1 MLLKLVLA
9 IALAGPCLAAQE
21 KDKKTD
27 KSLEQNPFAGDTQAI
42 ESGRMKFRMSCSGC
56 HGLRAK
62 GGRSGPDL
70 TRGTFAAGDTDA
82 DLYRVVAKGVP
93 GAEMPGFSDSFDPD
107 ELWQVVSYVRS
118 LAAHDAAPPAGDV
131 AAGESLFWGKGG
143 CGRCH
148 RVGTR
153 GSSLGPSLTRVG
165 AQRSLAYLRE
175 SVLAPDADVTPG
187 FATITAVM
195 RDGTKIVGVERAFDN
210 FSAQFV
216 DLSGRYY
223 SLQKD
228 DVTSIQREYRS
239 VMPSSYARLLSERE
253 LTDLLAYLGSLRGDT
268 R

>member
-1 MLLKLVLA
+1 MRLTIAIVLA
-9 IALAGPCLAAQE
+9 LAVQGPPVQ
-21 KDKKTD
+21 DNRTD
-27 KSLEQNPFAGDTQAI
+27 KSPERNPFAGDAQAI
-42 ESGRMKFRMSCSGC
+42 ESGRMKFRISCSGC

-82 DLYRVVAKGVP
+82 DLYRVIAKGVP
-93 GAEMPGFSDSFDPD
+93 GAEMPGFSDSFEPD
-107 ELWQVVSYVRS
+107 ELWQVVTYVRS
-118 LAAHDAAPPAGDV
+118 LAPHDAVPSAGDA

-153 GSSLGPSLTRVG
+153 GSSLGPSLTREG

-175 SVLAPDADVTPG
+175 SVVAPDADVTPG
-187 FATITAVM
+187 YATITAVM

-253 LTDLLAYLGSLRGDT
+253 LTDLLAYLGSLRGDA

>member
-1 MLLKLVLA
+1 VLLTIAIVLVLA
-9 IALAGPCLAAQE
+9 IQGAPAQE
-21 KDKKTD
+21 NRTD
-27 KSLEQNPFAGDTQAI
+27 KSPEKNPFAGDAKAI
-42 ESGRMKFRMSCSGC
+42 ESGRLKFRMSCSGC

-148 RVGTR
+148 RVGAR

-187 FATITAVM
+187 YATITAVM

-239 VMPSSYARLLSERE
+239 VMPSSYGRLLSERE
-253 LTDLLAYLGSLRGDT
+253 LTDLLAYLASLRGDA

>member
-1 MLLKLVLA
+1 MLLTIAIVLA
-9 IALAGPCLAAQE
+9 LAIQGAPAQE
-21 KDKKTD
+21 NRPD
-27 KSLEQNPFAGDTQAI
+27 KSPEKNPFAGDAQAI
-42 ESGRMKFRMSCSGC
+42 ESGRLKFRMSCSGC

-70 TRGTFAAGDTDA
+70 TRGAFAAGDTDA
-82 DLYRVVAKGVP
+82 DLYRVIAKGVP
-93 GAEMPGFSDSFDPD
+93 GAEMPGFSDSFEPD

-118 LAAHDAAPPAGDV
+118 LAAHDAAPSAGDA

-165 AQRSLAYLRE
+165 AERSLAYLRE

-239 VMPSSYARLLSERE
+239 VMPSSYARLLSEHE
-253 LTDLLAYLGSLRGDT
+253 LTDLLAYLGSLRGDA